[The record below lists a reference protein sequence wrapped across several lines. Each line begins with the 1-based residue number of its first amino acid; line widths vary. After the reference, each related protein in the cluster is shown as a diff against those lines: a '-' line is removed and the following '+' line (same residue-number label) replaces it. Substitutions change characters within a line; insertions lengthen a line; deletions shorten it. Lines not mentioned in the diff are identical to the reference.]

1 MKKARNL
8 SFVLLLAA
16 LVGWAGV
23 SLNNPAQAQD
33 QPTPT
38 PSGYIDLLDTEIRG
52 LSPEQ
57 IETYR
62 TGVGGGLA
70 LPAELNGYP
79 GPRHVLD
86 LADELDLTEDQQA
99 RIQALYDDMLP
110 QAIDLGEQILQLE
123 AELELAFR
131 ENRIDEVFLE
141 TQLLAIGNLQA
152 QLRFVHLRTHLAT
165 IDMLTPHQIV
175 RYNTL
180 RGYETGQTHQGHNGG

>member
-1 MKKARNL
+1 MKKLHVL
-8 SFVLLLAA
+8 SVVSLVVA
-16 LVGWAGV
+16 LVGLVGI
-23 SLNNPAQAQD
+23 SLNNLALAQD

-38 PSGYIDLLDTEIRG
+38 PSGYADLLDTEIRG

-62 TGVGGGLA
+62 TGAGGGLA

-86 LADELDLTEDQQA
+86 LTDELELTEDQRAQ
-99 RIQALYDDMLP
+99 IQDLYDDMLP
-110 QAIDLGEQILQLE
+110 QAINLGEQILQAE
-123 AELELAFR
+123 AELELTFR
-131 ENRIDEVFLE
+131 ENRIDEGVLE

-165 IDMLTPHQIV
+165 IDILTPHQV
-175 RYNTL
+175 VLYNTL
-180 RGYETGQTHQGHNGG
+180 RGYEIDNAHQDHSSH